1 MDQST
6 ATPLTITLATAGAL
20 GLIYI
25 ALAFRVIAFRFKHRV
40 SLGDGGN
47 PALLQ
52 RIRSHGNFAEYVPLL
67 LILMGLIEQSG
78 GSKNVLMWSGALLVV
93 ARLSH
98 VIGVEYHR
106 SPNPFRV
113 FGVFVTFFMIIS
125 GSLWALRIALRSI

>member
-1 MDQST
+1 
-6 ATPLTITLATAGAL
+6 LTTTLATAGAL

-78 GSKNVLMWSGALLVV
+78 GSKTVLMWSGALLIVSRVLHVV
-93 ARLSH
+93 
-98 VIGVEYHR
+98 GVEYHR

-113 FGVFVTFFMIIS
+113 FGVAVTFFMIIS
-125 GSLWALRIALRSI
+125 GSIWALRLAFMNG